1 METGTGAEEACEEAN
16 LSKTPPHPNN
26 IGKRRAVTAIDGRI
40 VHKTVEDE
48 IVLPQRSARHV
59 KLIYF
64 QKLRFEEDGRLEYR
78 LTYYMLGFKPGARQG
93 RWVFG
98 QYSLMIPPKDL
109 GRLLKEARKRGWPEI

>member
-1 METGTGAEEACEEAN
+1 V
-16 LSKTPPHPNN
+16 SKYPPRPNN
-26 IGKRRAVTAIDGRI
+26 IGKRRSHTGIDGSTI
-40 VHKTVEDE
+40 HKTVEDE
-48 IVLPQRSARHV
+48 IVLRQRTARHE

-78 LTYYMLGFKPGARQG
+78 FTYYMLGFKPGARQG

-98 QYSLMIPPKDL
+98 QYSLMVPPKDL